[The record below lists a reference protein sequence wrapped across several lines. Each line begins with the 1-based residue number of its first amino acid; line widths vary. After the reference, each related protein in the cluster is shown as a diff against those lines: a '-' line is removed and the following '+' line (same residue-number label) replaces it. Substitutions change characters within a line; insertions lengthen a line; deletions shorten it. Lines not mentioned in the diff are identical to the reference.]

1 MSKENIQGLLQQIC
15 PVETSISAFR
25 IGDLVIVGAPG
36 EMTAELGLKIK
47 GDMTQSGVKYP
58 VIGGLANQWI
68 SYILSE
74 QEYTKGGYEASVSF
88 YGPELG
94 SVIVEGMLK
103 TAAPLWP

>member
-1 MSKENIQGLLQQIC
+1 MHSTVPFFC
-15 PVETSISAFR
+15 P
-25 IGDLVIVGAPG
+25 
-36 EMTAELGLKIK
+36 GLKSAL
-47 GDMTQSGVKYP
+47 GQSGVKYP

-74 QEYTKGGYEASVSF
+74 KEYSKGGYEASVSF

-94 SVIVEGMLK
+94 GVIVDGMLK